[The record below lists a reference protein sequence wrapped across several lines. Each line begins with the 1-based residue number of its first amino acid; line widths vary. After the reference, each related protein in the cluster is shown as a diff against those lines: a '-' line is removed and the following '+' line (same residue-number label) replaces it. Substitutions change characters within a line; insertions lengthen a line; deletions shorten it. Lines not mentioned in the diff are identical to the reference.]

1 MQTPWMK
8 AGSSWLDKQ
17 PGRPRRGTAARLRH
31 RGAGTT
37 PRPTPAPAAIHAAGN
52 EPHWETGR
60 RTSPTRAAGGQ
71 PGDGDDSR
79 AAPLLPTGTR
89 CEHHEPAPSPP
100 ALLGSATATAFVT
113 SGVWGGGG
121 RGQCQITAPPPTG
134 SPPDGTA
141 ERQPRVTGSTR
152 APAAGSAPPETPTGL
167 FATTQ
172 PGHPRATSPR
182 HRWPRLPRR
191 HPAQAAAT

>member
-1 MQTPWMK
+1 MTSNR
-8 AGSSWLDKQ
+8 AGLEEEPL
-17 PGRPRRGTAARLRH
+17 PGSGTEGLALPHGQRQHPPPSTLPVTNPTGKRGAEPPRRGRPEGSRAMVTTAAPPRSSPRAPGASTMSRL
-31 RGAGTT
+31 
-37 PRPTPAPAAIHAAGN
+37 P
-52 EPHWETGR
+52 PH
-60 RTSPTRAAGGQ
+60 Q
-71 PGDGDDSR
+71 PSS
-79 AAPLLPTGTR
+79 ALP
-89 CEHHEPAPSPP
+89 PPPPS
-100 ALLGSATATAFVT
+100 SAVVFV
-113 SGVWGGGG
+113 GGG